1 MAVPLVGGALI
12 LGLLFYA
19 HSIRFFSRF
28 RHGVFLSASAT
39 ILAVCLVSAWAIGKW
54 GYEAAR
60 HLMRAELA
68 VSLDSVATI
77 IQHQLDQM
85 AEEGPTRLTGLSP
98 VVAPFLKPGAD
109 TAELTRRLADIQ
121 RFNSRYLEFDVLD
134 TNGHLVTSSGGN
146 LGVPPA

>member
-1 MAVPLVGGALI
+1 LDTSIYAALAVPLAGGAII

-28 RHGVFLSASAT
+28 KHGVFLGATAT
-39 ILAVCLVSAWAIGKW
+39 IVAVCLVSAWAIGKW

-68 VSLDSVATI
+68 VSLDNVATI

-85 AEEGPTRLTGLSP
+85 QEEGIFSASMPTTWSSM
-98 VVAPFLKPGAD
+98 FS
-109 TAELTRRLADIQ
+109 TRTDA
-121 RFNSRYLEFDVLD
+121 
-134 TNGHLVTSSGGN
+134 
-146 LGVPPA
+146 